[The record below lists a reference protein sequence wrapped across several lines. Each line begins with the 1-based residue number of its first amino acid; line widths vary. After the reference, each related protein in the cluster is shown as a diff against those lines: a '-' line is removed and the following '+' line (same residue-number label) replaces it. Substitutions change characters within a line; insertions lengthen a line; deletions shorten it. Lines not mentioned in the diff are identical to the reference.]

1 MFLWCFM
8 FETFSIYSIS
18 FILIVLS
25 FISSLKGIRFFL
37 FSLNL
42 ALLSYEA
49 ITTNGNYLSQVF
61 IIILSLFYVESAL
74 NLKTTES
81 DEITKRIFLTTGFY
95 SLIFEENLFVV
106 GLTLIFVDILTN
118 YTLELKKKGW
128 LQNIFEVYTK
138 HVALLFF
145 ITLYFFAG
153 MGSEHL
159 VINYMAI
166 IFGSFV
172 ILSNIQLFKASSEFQ
187 AKFEI
192 DFKKNGL
199 FNGYFIGILTNFYV
213 AKCMTV
219 LLKEMPADLLVIFL
233 WVITLLILSS
243 LLLGVIQFLVYKAN
257 EFLVY
262 RYIKILGLSIF
273 AAYIAEIADH
283 DSVFQLSLA
292 IYLAFCLYAYLCR
305 STSFFSTELKFLSLI
320 FLTAMP
326 FNPLFS
332 LFSLSDEASATQII
346 ISFCIILSGC
356 IMLYGTMRSLNQVIE
371 APRKFCAVAV
381 LYGVT
386 IIGISIL

>member
-1 MFLWCFM
+1 M

-106 GLTLIFVDILTN
+106 GLTLILVDILTN

-381 LYGVT
+381 LYGAT